1 MKLKPFLPIFTL
13 CLLSSLSNAQDSPM
27 SASAGLGPGN
37 SFTLFIE
44 FQKPM
49 KVQNIDC
56 AFDLQGAPK
65 SGQEDFGRQVRCAGA
80 PTKDDD
86 THYRVKVES
95 PQVIAAGDYKI
106 GWITVSV
113 DNIAHQYQGTG
124 LPTLA
129 PVTVTNPK
137 HQEFSPIEK
146 LEIKK

>member
-1 MKLKPFLPIFTL
+1 MKFKPFLPIFTL

-86 THYRVKVES
+86 THYRVKVEI
-95 PQVIAAGDYKI
+95 PQVIAAGDYKLA
-106 GWITVSV
+106 GSLSQWT
-113 DNIAHQYQGTG
+113 
-124 LPTLA
+124 TLD
-129 PVTVTNPK
+129 TSTK
-137 HQEFSPIEK
+137 ERGCQLSHR
-146 LEIKK
+146 